1 MISSAEMEI
10 LALAVLAQSLSEKG
24 KGMGDFNAFF
34 LTTLSPAAR
43 KLIEQFRDA
52 KAKAAPKIS
61 ELWDAFEKQQS
72 RKGTGS

>member
-1 MISSAEMEI
+1 MES
-10 LALAVLAQSLSEKG
+10 LALAVLAHSLSE

-34 LTTLSPAAR
+34 LTTLSPGAR
-43 KLIEQFRDA
+43 KLLEQFRDA